1 MRTASDPRAAG
12 RARRGGAKG
21 VMALALPVLLALP
34 GVPSAGGAEEA
45 APAWRRHVLSA
56 GFGATVGVLGARYTC
71 RLHESGLA
79 ASAGAGLFG
88 YSLAL
93 GLPVHRDRSRPTR
106 ELVVYGSVM
115 QWQFPGALDLS
126 DFDIDEGS
134 HLWVLG
140 LGPRV
145 WPDQAGRMY
154 AAAAGELLLST
165 DRRGRPGFSLE
176 LGYGF

>member
-1 MRTASDPRAAG
+1 
-12 RARRGGAKG
+12 
-21 VMALALPVLLALP
+21 MALALPVLLALP